1 MTLPVSHCIQLRQ
14 VRSSLKWLYCSHR
27 RTVILTTSLVLQ
39 ADTLKERYQKIG
51 DTKRATPIEV
61 LCESFPGQRLSS
73 CSHCICASFCR
84 VCPFNNSNPFATEEM
99 ATYLRYVRR
108 LDFFEKPDY
117 DYLRKLF
124 TDLFDRNGYVFDY
137 DYDWVGKS
145 LVSTEPLVL
154 LRLQGLFVFFLQ
166 VSYFS

>member
-1 MTLPVSHCIQLRQ
+1 M
-14 VRSSLKWLYCSHR
+14 
-27 RTVILTTSLVLQ
+27 
-39 ADTLKERYQKIG
+39 
-51 DTKRATPIEV
+51 
-61 LCESFPGQRLSS
+61 
-73 CSHCICASFCR
+73 
-84 VCPFNNSNPFATEEM
+84 NPFATEEM

-154 LRLQGLFVFFLQ
+154 LRLRVFFFCKFLISLKGS
-166 VSYFS
+166 VCNIWRF